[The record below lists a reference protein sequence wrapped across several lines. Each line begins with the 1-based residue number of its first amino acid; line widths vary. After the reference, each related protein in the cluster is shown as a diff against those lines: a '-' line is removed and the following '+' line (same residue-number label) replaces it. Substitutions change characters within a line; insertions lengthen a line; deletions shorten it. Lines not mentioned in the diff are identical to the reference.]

1 MSGIVAIIGRPNVGK
16 STLFNRLT
24 ETRDAIVN
32 DTPGT
37 TRDRHYGTC
46 EWQGRTF
53 TVVDTGGYIH
63 NSDDVFEKEIRKQ
76 IQIAINEADV
86 ILFLVDGTSD
96 ITDLDDAVAELL
108 RKSNKNVLLVANKID
123 TYDKIFDIH
132 IYYKLGLG
140 EVFAIS
146 AMTGSGTGDLLD
158 RILELLPE
166 RKTEEVDE
174 ELPKIAIVG
183 RPNVG
188 KSSLLNLLIGEERHI
203 VTPIAGTT
211 RDSIYTKYNKFGLNF
226 YLIDTAGLRKK
237 QKFKDQVEFYSIM
250 RTIRSIEYSDVCLLL
265 LDAGE
270 GIQAQDVNIFGLIQR
285 NHKGVVIVVN
295 KWDLIE
301 KNTKTSKEYEDFIK
315 KKIEPFTDIPIIFT
329 SVKEKQ
335 RVFKVLEKAIEVYK
349 NRKRRIPTHELNQ
362 FLLPEIEKTPPPAYK
377 GKYIKIK
384 YLTQLPTPY
393 PSFALYC
400 NLPQYIRE
408 PYKRFIEN
416 TLRKQYSFEGCPME
430 IYFRKK

>member
-1 MSGIVAIIGRPNVGK
+1 M
-16 STLFNRLT
+16 
-24 ETRDAIVN
+24 
-32 DTPGT
+32 
-37 TRDRHYGTC
+37 
-46 EWQGRTF
+46 
-53 TVVDTGGYIH
+53 
-63 NSDDVFEKEIRKQ
+63 
-76 IQIAINEADV
+76 
-86 ILFLVDGTSD
+86 
-96 ITDLDDAVAELL
+96 
-108 RKSNKNVLLVANKID
+108 
-123 TYDKIFDIH
+123 
-132 IYYKLGLG
+132 
-140 EVFAIS
+140 FAIS

-188 KSSLLNLLIGEERHI
+188 KSSLLNLLLGEERHI

-237 QKFKDQVEFYSIM
+237 QKFKDHVEFYSIM

-265 LDAGE
+265 LDASE
-270 GIQAQDVNIFGLIQR
+270 GIQAQDVNIFSLIQR
-285 NHKGVVIVVN
+285 NHKGVVVVIN

-301 KNTKTSKEYEDFIK
+301 KNTKTSKEYEDFIRK
-315 KKIEPFTDIPIIFT
+315 KVEPFTDIPIIFT

-349 NRKRRIPTHELNQ
+349 NRKRRIPTHELNE
-362 FLLPEIEKTPPPAYK
+362 FLLPQIEKTPPPAYK

-384 YLTQLPTPY
+384 YVTQLPTPY

-400 NLPQYIRE
+400 NLPQYIKE

>member
-24 ETRDAIVN
+24 ESRDAIVDDN
-32 DTPGT
+32 PGT

-53 TVVDTGGYIH
+53 TVIDTGGYIH

-76 IQIAINEADV
+76 INIALEEADL
-86 ILFLVDGTSD
+86 ILFLVDGSGEV
-96 ITDLDDAVAELL
+96 TDLDDAVAELL
-108 RKSNKNVLLVANKID
+108 RKSKKQVLLVANKID
-123 TYDKIFDIH
+123 TYDRIYDVQVFLQTCLGDIFP
-132 IYYKLGLG
+132 
-140 EVFAIS
+140 IS

-158 RILELLPE
+158 KIIELLPE
-166 RKTEEVDE
+166 KKEEEPDE
-174 ELPKIAIVG
+174 TLPRIAIVG

-188 KSSLLNLLIGEERHI
+188 KSSLLNVLVGEERHI

-211 RDSIYTKYNKFGLNF
+211 RDTIYTRYKKFGMDF

-250 RTIRSIEYSDVCLLL
+250 RTIRSIERSDVCLLL
-265 LDAGE
+265 VDAAE
-270 GIQAQDVNIFGLIQR
+270 GIQAQDVNIFSLIKR

-301 KNTKTSKEYEDFIK
+301 KTHKTAKEFEEYIK
-315 KKIEPFTDIPIIFT
+315 KRIEPFTDVPIIFA
-329 SVKEKQ
+329 SVIEKQ
-335 RVFKVLEKAIEVYK
+335 RIFKALEKAIEVYE
-349 NRKRRIPTHELNQ
+349 NRKRRIPTHELNE
-362 FLLPEIEKTPPPAYK
+362 FLLEVVEKTPPPAYK

-384 YLTQLPTPY
+384 YVTQLPTPY
-393 PSFALYC
+393 PTFSLYC

-416 TLRKQYSFEGCPME
+416 TLRKEYSFEGCPIE

>member
-24 ETRDAIVN
+24 ETREAIVD

-76 IQIAINEADV
+76 IHIAINEADV

-123 TYDKIFDIH
+123 SYDKIYDIH
-132 IYYKLGLG
+132 IFHKLGLG
-140 EVFAIS
+140 EIFAIS
-146 AMTGSGTGDLLD
+146 AMTGSGTGELLD

-166 RKTEEVDE
+166 RKAENLDE
-174 ELPKIAIVG
+174 TLPKIAIVG

-188 KSSLLNLLIGEERHI
+188 KSSLLNLLMGEERHI

-211 RDSIYTKYNKFGLNF
+211 RDSIYTKYNKFGMDF
-226 YLIDTAGLRKK
+226 YLIDTAGIRKK
-237 QKFKDQVEFYSIM
+237 QKFKDHVEFYSIM
-250 RTIRSIEYSDVCLLL
+250 RTIRAIEYSDVCLLL
-265 LDAGE
+265 LDASE
-270 GIQAQDVNIFGLIQR
+270 GIQAQDVNIFSLIQR
-285 NHKGVVIVVN
+285 NHKGIVLVVN

-301 KNTKTSKEYEDFIK
+301 KTTKTSKEFEEYIR
-315 KKIEPFTDIPIIFT
+315 KKIEPFSDVPIIFA

-335 RVFKVLEKAIEVYK
+335 RVYKVLEKAIEVFE
-349 NRKRRIPTHELNQ
+349 NRKRRIPTHELNE
-362 FLLPEIEKTPPPAYK
+362 FLLQQIEKTPPPAYK

-384 YLTQLPTPY
+384 YVTQLPTPY

-400 NLPQYIRE
+400 NLPQYIKQ

-416 TLRKQYSFEGCPME
+416 TIRKQYTFEGTPME